1 VPTVVGVKLRFANK
15 VLYFDPQQTEPSE
28 GELVIVET
36 DRGKEM
42 GEVVSE
48 AHDVPKAEIV
58 SPLKPVLRVASQSD
72 ADQLDGLRAQ
82 EDEAMPVFRELIEK
96 HELDMKPVAV
106 EYLFD
111 GTKIVFYFSAE
122 ERVDFRDLV
131 RDLAS
136 RFKARIDMRQVGVRD
151 EARMVGGIGHCGQ
164 MLCCVRFPGDFQPVS
179 IRMAKEQDLPLNP
192 LKISGLCGRLMCCLR
207 YEYDAYKDFKSR
219 APKRN
224 SKVETPVGEGK
235 VVELNTPLETV
246 KLRFA
251 DGGNMR
257 VPLSAMDCSCESG
270 CPCKVTSESLEA
282 AGVQVPASVSL
293 AAKASQAKADSQ
305 TEQKPS
311 GGRKKRGGRKRG
323 GRGRQGDKQ
332 GGAQGSKQGSK
343 QGSGGSGKSGG
354 SRKGGGK
361 SGGGRSSG
369 QNTDGQKSGDQKPKS
384 SSGRRRRR
392 RRRPSG
398 GGEKPGGQK
407 NSDTGNK
414 PT

>member
-1 VPTVVGVKLRFANK
+1 M
-15 VLYFDPQQTEPSE
+15 
-28 GELVIVET
+28 VIVET
-36 DRGKEM
+36 ERGKEI
-42 GEVVSE
+42 GEIVSE
-48 AHDVPKAEIV
+48 AHEVPTAEIV
-58 SPLKPVLRVASQSD
+58 SPLKPVLRVASRVRCSTSSM
-72 ADQLDGLRAQ
+72 ALRAQ

-224 SKVETPVGEGK
+224 SKIETPAGEAK

-251 DGGNMR
+251 DGGDMR

-270 CPCKVTSESLEA
+270 CPCKVTSEALEE
-282 AGVQVPASVSL
+282 AGVQLPASVSL
-293 AAKASQAKADSQ
+293 AAKATQAKAESTA
-305 TEQKPS
+305 TEQKKPA
-311 GGRKKRGGRKRG
+311 GGRKKRGGRKRPG
-323 GRGRQGDKQ
+323 GGTGKQ
-332 GGAQGSKQGSK
+332 GESKGQSQATGQKQGEK
-343 QGSGGSGKSGG
+343 QGASKSGSSGG
-354 SRKGGGK
+354 SRKGGGGRSG
-361 SGGGRSSG
+361 SGGSSG
-369 QNTDGQKSGDQKPKS
+369 DQKTSDQKPKS
-384 SSGRRRRR
+384 SSGGRRRR

-398 GGEKPGGQK
+398 GGRAEWTDEQRFRQQADVAQLARAPH
-407 NSDTGNK
+407 S
-414 PT
+414 